1 MKSAVICKF
10 SLLAVVVL
18 CLAATIA
25 SVGLM
30 PRSAGAQPWLGVQI
44 ESVQWLEAKYEGF
57 DSFHGQNIVAY
68 EASTTGSVVA
78 KVYNHTNDEVT
89 IDYARLEFGWGGN
102 PIEATS
108 KPATIAKTSYVLIAW
123 DVPVPSTTVA
133 SNLIVHTWAMKLRW
147 HIGDSDTSTD
157 EETGGT
163 NFVVYAA
170 DQSACRDSIDKW
182 DANNEAYTIW
192 GYKGRDMMRVPL
204 DLYNKAENQYNSGD
218 FENAK
223 ANYAEA
229 VIKQEEA
236 IKADAK
242 CALTDQ
248 SAQALQGTGGNKGI
262 GYLIAGIGILLAGIG
277 VMVGVLL
284 WVMRGKKPA

>member
-30 PRSAGAQPWLGVQI
+30 PRSAGAQPGLGVQI

-57 DSFHGQNIVAY
+57 DAFYGQNIVAF
-68 EASTTGSVVA
+68 EASSTGMAVA
-78 KVYNHTNDEVT
+78 KVYNHKDVDVT
-89 IDYARLEFGWGGN
+89 IDYARLEFGWGGS
-102 PIEATS
+102 PVEATS
-108 KPATIAKTSYVLIAW
+108 KPATIAKNSYVLIAW
-123 DVPVPSTTVA
+123 DVPVPSTSVA
-133 SNLIVHTWAMKLRW
+133 SNLIVHTWKITVR
-147 HIGDSDTSTD
+147 HHVGDSTES
-157 EETGGT
+157 EQAETGGS

-170 DQSACRDSIDKW
+170 DQVACRDSIDKW

-204 DLYNKAENQYNSGD
+204 DLYNKAEDQYNSGD

-229 VIKQEEA
+229 VTKQEEA

-242 CALTDQ
+242 SALTDQ
-248 SAQALQGTGGNKGI
+248 SAQTLQGTGGTKGI

-284 WVMRGKKPA
+284 GVMRGKKPA